1 MKATPYHRFRNRDLT
16 LTDYLA
22 IDRTVLANERTL
34 LAYGRTALGMV
45 VVGGTIIRFLDA
57 LWLHGLGAGFIVAGF
72 GVLGLGWRRYLRVK
86 ALLSAALEELQGED
100 ENPAL
105 EERAEEL

>member
-1 MKATPYHRFRNRDLT
+1 MKATHYHRFRNRDLT

-34 LAYGRTALGMV
+34 LAYGRTALGMM
-45 VVGGTIIRFLDA
+45 VVGGTIIKFLDEW
-57 LWLHGLGAGFIVAGF
+57 WLHGLGVGFIIAGLA
-72 GVLGLGWRRYLRVK
+72 VLGLGWRRYLRVK
-86 ALLSAALEELQGED
+86 ALLSAALEEMRGPV

-105 EERAEEL
+105 EERVDDL